1 MKFWLRSLLVLCV
14 PYAFA
19 ADTWKNFARSDSF
32 YAATLVENMLVLGS
46 DGGVRVIHPDGSSEA
61 FTSADGLEASDIRG
75 VARSD
80 AGELFAVS
88 SRGIVSKFEPNGR
101 FAVLNRSF
109 ESTSSELRPGLLV
122 SAGPVLVLGFRDKVA
137 FFDCL
142 RGKSLV
148 SLSRIGN
155 VSLKSTPPSAMLVE
169 GDSLFVALGADVY
182 VRQMNWDAL
191 AKDVLLADPASWN
204 FVGTFRGG
212 DSSRAS
218 IERLSFSDG
227 SLLADFDET
236 LSVPVALGDTLSR
249 KRFPAL
255 WKGDGS
261 LVRQILS
268 GDGFAYL
275 VGKNSA
281 WYYDGELSDVS
292 AWTRFLLENPYVVS
306 PFVGS
311 AGGVTVYS
319 SSGDF
324 GWSDG
329 EVFSYGHSLGDL
341 PYYGGTEPYSL
352 LLKNLATLSDGAS
365 LVGIW
370 GFGWRLYSENG
381 GGFMQSVGLENS
393 NCAERYMPN
402 YIVPT
407 GVAVSPD
414 SLGWLVSFWGNSGYG
429 IAYIDESGS
438 ISCANG
444 VGGGNFSGPL
454 LSSFSEDGS
463 EWLLYSG
470 AGKTAGTDGTGAL
483 DIFRIRPIS
492 ETGGELVVL
501 DKRTVPTP
509 DNYVLVDMDFDKSGR
524 LWAITNST
532 FAYFES
538 GMDSV
543 QAPHKTSSYEQSSLS
558 SLSVDP
564 NDRLWIGTIGNGAY
578 MVKKSGASP
587 DTMSATRFASRN
599 GLLDDIVYDVQ
610 IDAKKGQ
617 AWFVHR
623 NGVTRYA
630 RTDLRETGAYMT
642 SDGPGI
648 KVYPNPVRFDL
659 GQTLTFENVSEKATI
674 SVYNAGAHL
683 VRFFRGNELDG
694 GRTVWDGRDKRGILV
709 APGVYHYVIQKG
721 SRQKRGKI
729 LVIH

>member
-14 PYAFA
+14 PCAFA

-32 YAATLVENMLVLGS
+32 YSATLVENMLVLGT

-75 VARSD
+75 VARS
-80 AGELFAVS
+80 ASGEQFAVS
-88 SRGIVSKFEPNGR
+88 SHGTVSKFASNGR

-109 ESTSSELRPGLLV
+109 ESTSPELQPGLLA
-122 SAGPVLVLGFRDKVA
+122 SAGSVLVLGFRDKIA
-137 FFDCL
+137 FFDCAL
-142 RGKSLV
+142 GKSLV

-155 VSLKSTPPSAMLVE
+155 VSLKSTPPSAMLVA

-191 AKDVLLADPASWN
+191 HRDVLLADPASWN
-204 FVGTFRGG
+204 FAGTFRGG
-212 DSSRAS
+212 DSSKTS
-218 IERLSFSDG
+218 IERLSLAND
-227 SLLADFDET
+227 SLRADFDVT
-236 LSVPVALGDTLSR
+236 ISVPVALGDTLSR
-249 KRFPAL
+249 KKFPAL
-255 WKGDGS
+255 WKDDSS

-292 AWTRFLLENPYVVS
+292 AWTRFSLESPYVAS
-306 PFVGS
+306 PFVGG

-319 SSGDF
+319 SNGDF

-329 EVFSYGHSLGDL
+329 EVFSYGPSLGDL
-341 PYYGGTEPYSL
+341 PYYDGTEPYSL

-370 GFGWRLYSENG
+370 GFGWRLYSGNG
-381 GGFMQSVGLENS
+381 GEFTRSVGLENS
-393 NCAERYMPN
+393 NCAERYLPN

-429 IAYIDESGS
+429 IAYIDESGT

-444 VGGGNFSGPL
+444 AGSGNFSGPL
-454 LSSFSEDGS
+454 LSSYSEDGS
-463 EWLLYSG
+463 EWILYSG
-470 AGKTAGTDGTGAL
+470 SGKTAGTDGIGAL
-483 DIFRIRPIS
+483 DVFRIRPIS

-509 DNYVLVDMDFDKSGR
+509 DNYVIVDMDFDKSDR

-543 QAPHKTSSYEQSSLS
+543 QAPHRTSSYEQSSLS

-564 NDRLWIGTIGNGAY
+564 NDRLWIGTVGNGVY

-587 DTMSATRFASRN
+587 DTMAATRFSRRN
-599 GLLDDIVYDVQ
+599 GLLNDIVYDVQ
-610 IDAKKGQ
+610 IDAKKGH

-630 RTDLRETGAYMT
+630 RTDLRETDAYMT
-642 SDGPGI
+642 SDGPGV
-648 KVYPNPVRFDL
+648 KAYPNPVRFDL
-659 GQTLTFENVSEKATI
+659 GQTLSFENVSEKATI
-674 SVYNAGAHL
+674 SVYNSGMRL
-683 VRFFRGNELDG
+683 VRFFREKELDG
-694 GRTVWDGRDKRGILV
+694 GRVVWDGRDKRGTLV
-709 APGVYHYVIQKG
+709 APGVYHYIVQKG